1 MSNSQ
6 EKCMPSDILCC
17 VSVTSVS
24 EVEKKERERERSTE
38 EEEKRELFEG

>member
-1 MSNSQ
+1 
-6 EKCMPSDILCC
+6 MPSDILCC

-38 EEEKRELFEG
+38 EEEKKGIVRRIKFFSKSV